1 MKRICPTCERNRKFG
16 KYYNN
21 KSRISGKQVECKDCQ
36 TIRNKQDRQTIRY
49 KIFKRKRDK
58 KWKENNRDK
67 VKRYNADYYRSNKE
81 RIMSR
86 RNTES
91 ILIVENGSKKKI
103 NRSRHHIKK
112 HTDDIV
118 IDPKRR

>member
-1 MKRICPTCERNRKFG
+1 MKRICPTCGKNRKFG

-21 KSRISGKQVECKDCQ
+21 RSRSNGKQVECKDCQ
-36 TIRNKQDRQTIRY
+36 TIRNKQDRQTLRY

-67 VKRYNADYYRSNKE
+67 VKKYNADYYKRNKE
-81 RIMSR
+81 RIISR

-112 HTDDIV
+112 HIDDIV

>member
-1 MKRICPTCERNRKFG
+1 MKKICPTCGRNRKFG

-21 KSRISGKQVECKDCQ
+21 RSRTSGKQVECKDCQ
-36 TIRNKQDRQTIRY
+36 TIRNKQDRQTLRY

-67 VKRYNADYYRSNKE
+67 IKRYNAGYYRRNKE

-103 NRSRHHIKK
+103 NRSRPYIKK
-112 HTDDIV
+112 QTDDIV

>member
-1 MKRICPTCERNRKFG
+1 MKRICPTCGKNRKFG

-21 KSRISGKQVECKDCQ
+21 RSRSNGKQVECKDCQ
-36 TIRNKQDRQTIRY
+36 TIRNKQDRQTLRY

-67 VKRYNADYYRSNKE
+67 IKKYNADYYKRNKE

-112 HTDDIV
+112 YIDDIV

>member
-112 HTDDIV
+112 YIDDIV